1 MQRASGGDLRG
12 GQGVKAALAWLRDKL
27 DAMRRRSETVNALV
41 VLGTGQTWAQLAQ
54 IAFIPVLTRLYGPAQ
69 YGEFALF
76 SLVSTT
82 GTVFCTWRYELA
94 IVLADDDAKAY
105 NLLALTVVL
114 AIICSA
120 GIWAGLH
127 AADGWIRAS
136 SGAVF
141 FPSAPGWLCAAMLLQ
156 SLYLAMGYWLLRLK
170 AFNYEARGRIALAV
184 GVGGAQVVAFSGWM
198 GNGLIAGYVVGYGVA
213 VAVLGC
219 AIVFH
224 CPTTLGRAGV
234 VGMLV
239 QARRFRRFPLISTW
253 EVFAARAVLLLPLA
267 LLTAFFGATVT
278 GLFSLARNIYNIPLS
293 LVSEPASR
301 IFLIKA
307 REFAA
312 AADADADGLRGL
324 VASWMWKLAVA
335 GIVVLGGGCFV
346 VSGGFGLLFGS
357 RWAEAGIF
365 MFALL
370 PISLARFVVVPVM
383 PVLIVFERQV
393 LQLLWQSG
401 LALLTFVGY
410 SVLGFIT
417 GPVMVVACV
426 GVLCASWYAV
436 LALGILRHG
445 GRGKMLFDQGTDET
459 RWSRE

>member
-1 MQRASGGDLRG
+1 MRNSLSLSHNLGQGRCRGHAGSGSAFSAVSIDFYMGSFRRPRGVAPAAGFADGLLRG
-12 GQGVKAALAWLRDKL
+12 HSD
-27 DAMRRRSETVNALV
+27 RSVFPGSQYLQHTAVTRQR
-41 VLGTGQTWAQLAQ
+41 TGIT
-54 IAFIPVLTRLYGPAQ
+54 
-69 YGEFALF
+69 
-76 SLVSTT
+76 
-82 GTVFCTWRYELA
+82 
-94 IVLADDDAKAY
+94 
-105 NLLALTVVL
+105 
-114 AIICSA
+114 
-120 GIWAGLH
+120 
-127 AADGWIRAS
+127 
-136 SGAVF
+136 
-141 FPSAPGWLCAAMLLQ
+141 
-156 SLYLAMGYWLLRLK
+156 
-170 AFNYEARGRIALAV
+170 
-184 GVGGAQVVAFSGWM
+184 
-198 GNGLIAGYVVGYGVA
+198 
-213 VAVLGC
+213 
-219 AIVFH
+219 
-224 CPTTLGRAGV
+224 
-234 VGMLV
+234 
-239 QARRFRRFPLISTW
+239 
-253 EVFAARAVLLLPLA
+253 
-267 LLTAFFGATVT
+267 
-278 GLFSLARNIYNIPLS
+278 NI
-293 LVSEPASR
+293 
-301 IFLIKA
+301 LIKA